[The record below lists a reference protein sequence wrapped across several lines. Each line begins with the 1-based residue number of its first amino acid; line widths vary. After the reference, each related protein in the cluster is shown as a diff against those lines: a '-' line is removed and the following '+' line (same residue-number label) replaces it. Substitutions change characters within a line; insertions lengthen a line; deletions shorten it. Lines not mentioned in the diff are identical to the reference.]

1 MDDQDKKIQILNK
14 IPFLKSF
21 TEDEMRFL
29 LGIAKWLKL
38 EAGEILFKEGTV
50 EMAFYII
57 LKGNVSVQKKTGVG
71 TLKKTLSTLNAGVCF
86 GEMSFILGKPR
97 SADIVAN
104 EETYILKIDV
114 HTLNKGDDSP
124 QLKSIQYKI
133 YKTFSEILAERLI
146 EADKELA
153 RSF

>member
-1 MDDQDKKIQILNK
+1 MDQDKKIQILKK

-21 TEDEMRFL
+21 TEDEMEFL
-29 LGIAKWLKL
+29 MSIAKWLKM
-38 EAGEILFKEGTV
+38 EPGDILFKEGTV

-71 TLKKTLSTLNAGVCF
+71 TLKRTLSTLNAGMCF
-86 GEMSFILGKPR
+86 GEMSFILGTPR

-104 EETYILKIDV
+104 EQTFILKREAE
-114 HTLNKGDDSP
+114 TLNKGEEP
-124 QLKSIQYKI
+124 QLRSIQYKI